1 MISVEFRSIG
11 SGTCM
16 WCRKEKEEVL
26 HVSFSD
32 KSFNGP
38 LCKADFFKAL
48 GTKVGPASA
57 PPSLTAVPVSNGNP

>member
-11 SGTCM
+11 PGTCM

-38 LCKADFFKAL
+38 LCKGDFFKAL
-48 GTKVGPASA
+48 GTKVGLTA
-57 PPSLTAVPVSNGNP
+57 PKPLTAVPVANGNPA